1 MKTTT
6 RRTRTVRGISLL
18 IVTSL
23 AVSACGGGDDEP
35 AQGDGGNTELTFVN
49 YGGDGMEAAKAGW
62 LAPYTEE
69 TGVTFKT
76 DEPSDQAKIKAM
88 VQSGKVT
95 WDVVDIDAASAG
107 AECGTLY
114 EERPSDFDT
123 SELMTEEITDE
134 CMIPI
139 INQTVALVYNKELYG
154 DNPPTSITD
163 FFNTDF
169 EGQRIT
175 FNYWTGS
182 AEPLALAAGIP
193 ADEVYPIDWDAL
205 SSAVDSLGSD
215 LTFQSTLDQQVQALE
230 SGNFGMCLCYTG
242 RSALGAANG
251 ADIGVV
257 WDKVWVGWDGLYVVK
272 GSENTE
278 AAWDFVQYLATSEG
292 QNGYYEKLPYSPT
305 TTGEA
310 PEVPEEFKPFMLT
323 FNEDK
328 VSEISNFDAKYWADQ
343 GAAAADEWAKLTSG

>member
-6 RRTRTVRGISLL
+6 RSRRTACGISTLVAL
-18 IVTSL
+18 GL
-23 AVSACGGGDDEP
+23 AVSACGDNADAGDE
-35 AQGDGGNTELTFVN
+35 ADGGSTELTFVN
-49 YGGDGMEAAKAGW
+49 YGGDGMDAAKAGW
-62 LAPYTEE
+62 LEPYTEQ
-69 TGVTFKT
+69 TGVTFRT

-88 VQSGKVT
+88 VQSGKVS

-107 AECGTLY
+107 PECGTLY

-123 SELMTEEITDE
+123 SELMTDQITDD

-169 EGQRIT
+169 SGQRIV

-182 AEPLALAAGIP
+182 AEPLALAAGVP
-193 ADEVYPIDWDAL
+193 AEEVYPIDWDIVTA
-205 SSAVDSLGSD
+205 AVDSLGSD
-215 LTFQSTLDQQVQALE
+215 IAFQSTLDQQAQAQE

-242 RSALGAANG
+242 RSAIAAENG

-272 GSENTE
+272 GSENTD
-278 AAWDFVQYLATSEG
+278 AAWDFVQFLATSEG
-292 QNGYYEKLPYSPT
+292 QNGYYEFLPYSPT
-305 TTGEA
+305 TTGEP
-310 PEVPEEFKPFMLT
+310 PEVPEEYKPFMLP
-323 FNEDK
+323 FNEDQ
-328 VSEISNFDAKYWADQ
+328 VSETSYFDPGYWADQ
-343 GAAAADEWAKLTSG
+343 GAAAADEWATLTSG